1 MKIHN
6 EYARFI
12 QNFDWN
18 YFITCRTPYK
28 IHTKTVRDW
37 IEKLFNRSY
46 KVEKVFFVSERDKGD
61 WNNLHVHM
69 LLDTNTDMT
78 YKEVR
83 YGLGNISVGDYQ
95 IVYDQDEGDSL
106 TYTIYFDELDGLQDP
121 IKEELTET
129 TLEVNVESGTTYYWR
144 VKTSDG
150 QSSSYTL
157 VYSFVVN

>member
-37 IEKLFNRSY
+37 VDKLFSRSY
-46 KVEKVFFVSERDKGD
+46 KVDKVFFVSERDKGD
-61 WNNLHVHM
+61 WNNLHVLM
-69 LLDTNTDMT
+69 LLDTNTDIT

-95 IVYDQDEGDSL
+95 PVYNNEEVCKYVTKHIGKDVDYDIVLKS
-106 TYTIYFDELDGLQDP
+106 
-121 IKEELTET
+121 
-129 TLEVNVESGTTYYWR
+129 
-144 VKTSDG
+144 
-150 QSSSYTL
+150 
-157 VYSFVVN
+157 

>member
-28 IHTKTVRDW
+28 IYTKTVRDW
-37 IEKLFNRSY
+37 IDKLFSRSN

-61 WNNLHVHM
+61 YNNLHVHM

-78 YKEVR
+78 YKEIR

-95 IVYDQDEGDSL
+95 IVYDQDEVCKYVTKHIGKDVDYDFL
-106 TYTIYFDELDGLQDP
+106 
-121 IKEELTET
+121 IK
-129 TLEVNVESGTTYYWR
+129 N
-144 VKTSDG
+144 
-150 QSSSYTL
+150 
-157 VYSFVVN
+157 

>member
-12 QNFDWN
+12 QNYDWN

-28 IHTKTVRDW
+28 IYTKTVRNW
-37 IEKLFNRSY
+37 IDKLFSRSN

-61 WNNLHVHM
+61 YNNLHVHM

-78 YKEVR
+78 YKEIR

-95 IVYDQDEGDSL
+95 IVYDQDEVCKYVTKHIGKDVDYDFL
-106 TYTIYFDELDGLQDP
+106 
-121 IKEELTET
+121 IK
-129 TLEVNVESGTTYYWR
+129 S
-144 VKTSDG
+144 
-150 QSSSYTL
+150 
-157 VYSFVVN
+157 

>member
-37 IEKLFNRSY
+37 IDKLFSRSY

-95 IVYDQDEGDSL
+95 IVYDQDEVCKYVTKHLG
-106 TYTIYFDELDGLQDP
+106 
-121 IKEELTET
+121 K
-129 TLEVNVESGTTYYWR
+129 NVDYDFLINS
-144 VKTSDG
+144 
-150 QSSSYTL
+150 
-157 VYSFVVN
+157 

>member
-37 IEKLFNRSY
+37 VDKLFSRSY

-83 YGLGNISVGDYQ
+83 YGLGDISVGDYQ
-95 IVYDQDEGDSL
+95 IVYDQDEVCKYVTKHLGKNVDYDFL
-106 TYTIYFDELDGLQDP
+106 
-121 IKEELTET
+121 IK
-129 TLEVNVESGTTYYWR
+129 S
-144 VKTSDG
+144 
-150 QSSSYTL
+150 
-157 VYSFVVN
+157 